1 MTVIGDAVII
11 AGIVLL
17 FLSFIP
23 VRMLIRHLPPGAT
36 RESWSFLVG
45 IIGLFIAGYI
55 TYAAL
60 RWQSHETIADM
71 LVPAIFFLTAV
82 FILLVSYLSLQT
94 ALSLQRISRLERES
108 ITDPLTGMYN
118 RRHMDRRLV
127 EEVERARRYGYP
139 LSIMLFDID
148 HFKKI
153 NDQHGHQLGDVV
165 LKNLSR
171 ILSGAVRRTDIVA
184 RYGGE
189 EILIITPH
197 TELEEAYELAD
208 RIRVL
213 VQDSEVADI
222 RTHEGRQPI
231 HVTTSGGVAEDHKD
245 MESTRILIE
254 LADEALYKAK
264 SEGRNCV
271 IQAKN
276 SEDSS

>member
-1 MTVIGDAVII
+1 MTVIADAVII
-11 AGIVLL
+11 AGTVLL

-23 VRMLIRHLPPGAT
+23 VRMLIRHLPPGGT

-45 IIGLFIAGYI
+45 IIALFIAGYI
-55 TYAAL
+55 TYGAI
-60 RWQSHETIADM
+60 RWQSHETIADL
-71 LVPAIFFLTAV
+71 LVPAIFFLNAV

-118 RRHMDRRLV
+118 RRHLDRRLV

-165 LKNLSR
+165 LKNLAR
-171 ILSGAVRRTDIVA
+171 IFAGAVRRTDIVA

-197 TELEEAYELAD
+197 TEISEAFDLAE
-208 RIRVL
+208 RIRLL
-213 VQDSEVADI
+213 VQESEVADF
-222 RTHEGRQPI
+222 RTQAGRQPI
-231 HVTTSGGVAEDHKD
+231 HVTISAGVAELQEEMD
-245 MESTRILIE
+245 STRSLIE
-254 LADEALYKAK
+254 LADEALYQAK
-264 SEGRNCV
+264 SDGRNRV
-271 IQAKN
+271 IPAK
-276 SEDSS
+276 SDAGSS